1 MITLCPYSLKPIVDL
16 PAGEVSDE
24 HTIPRALGGPDA
36 LVLSADR
43 SSNSRFGE
51 TVDSDLVHDKRLRF
65 VAATQG
71 VRSRSSEV
79 TVQLPGTIVET
90 GDAMTITF
98 DKNGMGDRLIV
109 NSHRKNPPTGTI
121 TLTGFDDQFERAL
134 EQLSEG
140 TARKNKSIQKHGHRT
155 INNPLVKV
163 DIQSDSFSV
172 SKGLAKIAYLMTFR
186 TLGDSFALSLD
197 GKAYRDT
204 ILAANWDDFD
214 GYNLRKFLGV
224 DLPVLPAIAI
234 HEHLVACYR
243 IGPLILTTVKLFG
256 GVCLATFGMPAA
268 SYGMSGLDGFV
279 IVIDSLQRTFTERRL
294 QEAVSLFDM
303 AQRLKLS
310 LPDGAN
316 EERHFGNWRPI

>member
-1 MITLCPYSLKPIVDL
+1 MSTSFL
-16 PAGEVSDE
+16 G
-24 HTIPRALGGPDA
+24 RWGGPDA
-36 LVLSADR
+36 LVLRADR
-43 SSNSRFGE
+43 SSNSRFGD
-51 TVDSDLVHDKRLRF
+51 TVDSDLVHDKMLRF

-71 VRSRSSEV
+71 VRSRSGEA
-79 TVQLPGTIVET
+79 TVQLPGTIIET
-90 GDAMTITF
+90 GDAMIIKF

-109 NSHRKNPPTGTI
+109 NSHRKNLATGTI
-121 TLTGFDDQFERAL
+121 TLTGFDDQFKRAL
-134 EQLSEG
+134 DQLSEG
-140 TARKNKSIQKHGHRT
+140 MARKKKSIQKHGHRT
-155 INNPLVKV
+155 INTPLVKV
-163 DIQSDSFSV
+163 NIQSDPFSV
-172 SKGLAKIAYLMTFR
+172 SKGLAKITYLMTFR
-186 TLGDSFALSLD
+186 ILGDSFALSLD

-204 ILAANWDDFD
+204 ILAANWDEFD

-224 DLPVLPAIAI
+224 DLPVLPSIAI

-256 GVCLATFGMPAA
+256 GVCLATFGVPAA
-268 SYGMSGLDGFV
+268 PYGVSGLDGFV

-310 LPDGAN
+310 LPGGAS